1 MDYDDVLGG
10 HRASPRRRPRDLDDD
25 VDDDDDDAFVARRRA
40 RWWTSREDDARR
52 ARARSRREA
61 AAVVTDAD
69 AGARADADAVWY
81 VERALT
87 DEDVRTVVD
96 FLDAEKTRKSLKR
109 EKGSLATKR
118 RSAALPPAS
127 AASAVFSSARLLRTL
142 RGITGE
148 DALVLGDYPI
158 ELRACDVGSEMDWH
172 RDAVVCPN
180 RRMWECVFTVRNDSD
195 SKTEWI
201 VDEETGETRAV
212 RTSAGSVIVVRAGG
226 AMHRVLPS
234 TRGERVVV
242 KALYTTET
250 RVKTDAFSEI
260 LDSAP
265 WRR

>member
-1 MDYDDVLGG
+1 MTSSVVIARRLVVV
-10 HRASPRRRPRDLDDD
+10 RAISMTTSRTTRTMCSSR
-25 VDDDDDDAFVARRRA
+25 VVARGGGRLGKTTRV
-40 RWWTSREDDARR
+40 
-52 ARARSRREA
+52 ARARESRREA

-69 AGARADADAVWY
+69 AGAGADADAVWY

-87 DEDVRTVVD
+87 DEDVRTVVE

-172 RDAVVCPN
+172 RDVVMYEPAQ
-180 RRMWECVFTVRNDSD
+180 WECVFTVRNDSD
-195 SKTEWI
+195 SETEWI
-201 VDEETGETRAV
+201 VDEGTGETRAV

>member
-1 MDYDDVLGG
+1 
-10 HRASPRRRPRDLDDD
+10 
-25 VDDDDDDAFVARRRA
+25 
-40 RWWTSREDDARR
+40 
-52 ARARSRREA
+52 
-61 AAVVTDAD
+61 
-69 AGARADADAVWY
+69 VWY

-87 DEDVRTVVD
+87 DEDVRTVVE

-172 RDAVVCPN
+172 RDVVMYEPAQ
-180 RRMWECVFTVRNDSD
+180 WECVFTVRNDSD
-195 SKTEWI
+195 SETEWI
-201 VDEETGETRAV
+201 VDEGTGETRAV

>member
-1 MDYDDVLGG
+1 MTSSVVIARRLVVV
-10 HRASPRRRPRDLDDD
+10 RAISMTTSMTTRTMRSSR
-25 VDDDDDDAFVARRRA
+25 VVARGGGRLGKTTRV
-40 RWWTSREDDARR
+40 
-52 ARARSRREA
+52 ARARESRREA

-69 AGARADADAVWY
+69 AGADADAVWY

-87 DEDVRTVVD
+87 DEDVRTVVE
-96 FLDAEKTRKSLKR
+96 FLDEEKTRKSLKR

-172 RDAVVCPN
+172 RDVVMYEPAQ
-180 RRMWECVFTVRNDSD
+180 WECVFTVRNDSD
-195 SKTEWI
+195 SETEWI
-201 VDEETGETRAV
+201 VDEGTGETRAV

>member
-1 MDYDDVLGG
+1 M
-10 HRASPRRRPRDLDDD
+10 A
-25 VDDDDDDAFVARRRA
+25 
-40 RWWTSREDDARR
+40 
-52 ARARSRREA
+52 
-61 AAVVTDAD
+61 TDT
-69 AGARADADAVWY
+69 GADAVLY

-87 DEDVRTVVD
+87 DEDVRTVVN
-96 FLDAEKTRKSLKR
+96 FLDMEKTQKSLKR
-109 EKGSLATKR
+109 EKGSLATR

-127 AASAVFSSARLLRTL
+127 AYAAVFSSARLLTTL
-142 RGITGE
+142 RAITGE

-172 RDAVVCPN
+172 RDVVMYEPAQ
-180 RRMWECVFTVRNDSD
+180 WECVFTVRNDSD
-195 SKTEWI
+195 SETEWI
-201 VDEETGETRAV
+201 VDEGTGETRAV

-260 LDSAP
+260 LESAP